1 MGWSEGAGERFVKTD
16 PAKLSRANFS
26 LWKEGYSQVRCGM
39 NEVYEEKD
47 WVDTTSA
54 FAPAILGAA
63 AGVLIAEVLSDNA
76 RRPVGLSLACLGL
89 AALAPAI
96 VETVVHKVNGPG
108 TRRGSQ
114 RTLRGIRDGGVPT
127 RDISYLADD
136 LGEELG
142 VG

>member
-1 MGWSEGAGERFVKTD
+1 EVPSGVK
-16 PAKLSRANFS
+16 SS
-26 LWKEGYSQVRCGM
+26 M
-39 NEVYEEKD
+39 NEVYQEKD

-63 AGVLIAEVLSDNA
+63 AGVLIAEALSDGA
-76 RRPVGLSLACLGL
+76 RRPVGLSLACIGL

-114 RTLRGIRDGGVPT
+114 RTLRGIRDGGLPP
-127 RDISYLADD
+127 RDISYLDD
-136 LGEELG
+136 ELGEELG